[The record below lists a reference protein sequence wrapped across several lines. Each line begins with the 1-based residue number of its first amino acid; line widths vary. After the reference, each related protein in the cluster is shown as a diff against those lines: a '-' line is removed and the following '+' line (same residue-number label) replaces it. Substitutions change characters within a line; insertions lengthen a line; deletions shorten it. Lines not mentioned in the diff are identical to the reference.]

1 MIQLVLVFCLAASS
15 ATCKEVHPMFEYPL
29 TLMGCVTQAQV
40 VAAQELSDRF
50 DLQGY
55 QLARWRCEIG
65 KRQDATL

>member
-1 MIQLVLVFCLAASS
+1 MVQLVLVFCLAAS
-15 ATCKEVHPMFEYPL
+15 ATTCKEVHPIFEDPL
-29 TLMGCVTQAQV
+29 SLMGCVTQAQL

-65 KRQDATL
+65 KPQDAKL

>member
-1 MIQLVLVFCLAASS
+1 MVQLILVFCLAAS
-15 ATCKEVHPMFEYPL
+15 ATTCKEVRPVFEDPL

-40 VAAQELSDRF
+40 VAVQELSDRL

-65 KRQDATL
+65 KPQDAEL